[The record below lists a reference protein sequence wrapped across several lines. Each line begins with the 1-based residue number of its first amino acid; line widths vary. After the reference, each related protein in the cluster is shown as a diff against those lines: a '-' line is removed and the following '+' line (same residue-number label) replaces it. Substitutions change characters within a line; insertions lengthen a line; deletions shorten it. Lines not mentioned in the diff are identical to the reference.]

1 MGGPAGQIGDKKGK
15 NLPRRN
21 GCFRLNLVEDSTDS
35 SMIEDP
41 ANKVRRF
48 FSCLSRFLV
57 LGKVISKNKLELDG

>member
-15 NLPRRN
+15 NLARRN

-41 ANKVRRF
+41 ANKVRRL
-48 FSCLSRFLV
+48 FSCLSCFLV